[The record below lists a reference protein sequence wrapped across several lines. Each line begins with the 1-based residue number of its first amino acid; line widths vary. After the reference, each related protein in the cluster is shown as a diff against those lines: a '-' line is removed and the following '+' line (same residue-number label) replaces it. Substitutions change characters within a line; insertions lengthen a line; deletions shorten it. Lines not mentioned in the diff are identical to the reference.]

1 MSQDGTPYVRSSVAM
16 VWRMCQL
23 QWLTIEAGYY
33 SVRNYKMWKQE
44 TFNSTS
50 FFIYVCIDRMPIASG
65 YETKKNH

>member
-1 MSQDGTPYVRSSVAM
+1 M